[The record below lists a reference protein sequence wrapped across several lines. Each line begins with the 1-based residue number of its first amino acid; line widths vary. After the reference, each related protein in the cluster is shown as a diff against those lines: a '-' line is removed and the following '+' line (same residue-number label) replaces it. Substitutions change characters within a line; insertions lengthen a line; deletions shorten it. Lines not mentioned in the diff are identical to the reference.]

1 MNKKTALFYAFYFIN
16 EANKNGKAITNKKLQ
31 KLLYYAQAWHLVF
44 YNKPLFKDRIEAWVH
59 GPAIRSVYQHFKS
72 YGYQPIQKD
81 IGEDIFK
88 NNISKNEK
96 DLLDEVWNVYG
107 KHDAFY
113 LERLTHNEDPWI
125 KARDGIEACEASSVE
140 ISVDL
145 MKIYYNN
152 LLEDAKNK
160 KNS

>member
-1 MNKKTALFYAFYFIN
+1 MNKKPALFYAFYFIN
-16 EANKNGKAITNKKLQ
+16 EANKNRKAITNKKLQ
-31 KLLYYAQAWHLVF
+31 KLLYYVQAWHLVF
-44 YNKPLFKDRIEAWVH
+44 YDEPLFTNRIEAWVH

-72 YGYQPIQKD
+72 YGYQPIQED
-81 IGEDIFK
+81 IKEEIFK
-88 NNISKNEK
+88 NSISKNEK
-96 DLLDEVWNVYG
+96 DLLDEVWNLYG

-125 KARDGIEACEASSVE
+125 EARDEIESCESSSIE
-140 ISVDL
+140 ITVDS
-145 MKIYYNN
+145 MKIYYNK

>member
-1 MNKKTALFYAFYFIN
+1 MNKKPALFYAFYFIN
-16 EANKNGKAITNKKLQ
+16 EANKNKKAITNKKLQ
-31 KLLYYAQAWHLVF
+31 KLLYYVQAWHLVF
-44 YNKPLFKDRIEAWVH
+44 YDEPLFKNRIEAWVH

-72 YGYQPIQKD
+72 YGYQPIQED
-81 IGEDIFK
+81 IKEDIFK
-88 NNISKNEK
+88 NSISKNEK
-96 DLLDEVWNVYG
+96 DLLDEVWNLYG

-125 KARDGIEACEASSVE
+125 EAREGIESCESSSIE
-140 ISVDL
+140 ITVDS
-145 MKIYYNN
+145 MKIYYNK